1 MTVTALRI
9 TPVNVPMTCTYGTPY
24 PARSHTAGLAI
35 ILESQSGLR
44 GESVLIGA
52 HRKQMRVLHEMM
64 RCLEPLV
71 VGTDPAD
78 WRTFSPRA
86 RDDSKHVGHAGV
98 VAIGIGAL
106 EASLLDLAAKA
117 SDQPVHR
124 FLGAKREAV
133 RAYYSSGFW
142 PSVPLDVMLKT
153 AQRVIDAG
161 YRAIKVRVGGL
172 SRDDN
177 VRRLTALREAV
188 GPDVEI
194 MLDAGRRL
202 DTDSAIA
209 LGQALAPLSIGW
221 LEEPIAGDDHAA
233 NAAIAAAI
241 PMPVALGESVFS
253 QAEFEDILG
262 KRAAKV
268 IMPDLQRI
276 GGPSAFLA
284 IAALT
289 HANGLAISSHV
300 APEMSLSLLAHVEN
314 PGYVEIMPWAAPL
327 YRDSIIVEDGYAKL
341 SGAPGWGV
349 SLSDEAIARYVVD

>member
-9 TPVNVPMTCTYGTPY
+9 TSVNVPMTCTYGTPY
-24 PARSHTAGLAI
+24 PARSHTTALVV

-52 HRKQMRVLHEMM
+52 HMRQMHVLREMM
-64 RCLEPLV
+64 RSLEPLV

-86 RDDSKHVGHAGV
+86 RDDSKHVGYAGV
-98 VAIGIGAL
+98 VAIAIGAI
-106 EASLLDLAAKA
+106 EAALLDLAAKA

-124 FLGAKREAV
+124 LLGAKRDAV

-142 PSVPLDVMLKT
+142 PKVPLDVMLKT
-153 AQRVIDAG
+153 AQRVTDAG

-172 SRDDN
+172 SPDDN

-188 GPDVEI
+188 GSDVEI
-194 MLDAGRRL
+194 MIDAGRRL
-202 DTDSAIA
+202 DVKSAIA
-209 LGQALAPLSIGW
+209 LGQALAPLSIAW

-253 QAEFEDILG
+253 RQEFEDILG
-262 KRAAKV
+262 KRAATV

-284 IAALT
+284 IADLA

-314 PGYVEIMPWAAPL
+314 SGYVEIMPWAAPL
-327 YRDSIIVEDGYAKL
+327 YRDGIVIENGYAKL
-341 SGAPGWGV
+341 SDAPGWGV
-349 SLSDEAIARYVVD
+349 SLNDEAIARYTVD